1 MSMFMQILKWTGP
14 LAGIGAITLGLLHW
28 FFRMSFLELHMLF
41 GVLVTLALLTSGMVA
56 IFTRKLRILG
66 AMAMVFALIVPVFGV
81 TQMQIL
87 VGNFHWLIQV
97 AHLLVGAVA
106 ISLTERIGEQYL
118 QIKQKLITAR
128 KRSKPLKEITLS
140 SPTMGRFQF
149 GIKPSDFFKRSHLIQ
164 VHPDAG

>member
-1 MSMFMQILKWTGP
+1 MSMFMHILKWTGP

-56 IFTRKLRILG
+56 IFTRKLRVLG

-118 QIKQKLITAR
+118 QIKQKLITD
-128 KRSKPLKEITLS
+128 KEA
-140 SPTMGRFQF
+140 
-149 GIKPSDFFKRSHLIQ
+149 IQ
-164 VHPDAG
+164 AS